1 MKIKGLGDVPSA
13 FSQKAPV
20 PDHPTVRTG
29 PDRAFRARFS
39 CPDEQAR
46 TVSVLLV
53 DERCSLGAPSGA
65 PVPPAVQSL
74 GGARQGALSVST
86 VRLAR
91 GARAD

>member
-29 PDRAFRARFS
+29 LDRAFRARFL

-53 DERCSLGAPSGA
+53 DESGSAASLSLVHKSSSYDGADPRSDARRGCS
-65 PVPPAVQSL
+65 
-74 GGARQGALSVST
+74 
-86 VRLAR
+86 
-91 GARAD
+91 